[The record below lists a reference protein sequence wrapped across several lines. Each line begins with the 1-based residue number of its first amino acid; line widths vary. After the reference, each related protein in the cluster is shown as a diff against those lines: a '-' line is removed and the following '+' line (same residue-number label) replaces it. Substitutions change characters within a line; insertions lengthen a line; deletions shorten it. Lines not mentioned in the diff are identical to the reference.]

1 MTVPKTPVLEGV
13 DCRYLQTSRHINEA
27 DPLSKL
33 SMTKNRGPSYKR
45 DNVCFY
51 SAEFKTASLL

>member
-13 DCRYLQTSRHINEA
+13 DRRYLQTSRHINEA
-27 DPLSKL
+27 DPLSKVC
-33 SMTKNRGPSYKR
+33 MTKNTGPSYKR
-45 DNVCFY
+45 DVCFY